1 MLDAVARPR
10 ARRLQCRYRHDE
22 LGRGDAVHGHRGAV
36 VVAITDPFGECRE
49 IEVVVVQDALARRQ
63 AVHALQEFSVPV
75 GLCELDDV
83 LDPEIRGGVGD
94 PGDAVGGEPA
104 ADVRKSGF
112 PALQRI
118 RPMRIGTAQPPVG
131 VIGQSDPGQTGRVER
146 PQHAAAVLHA
156 NRDGGRQVV
165 EHVAVERT
173 CDGFVVPDGPD
184 PAVFADGH
192 AGQHPAERFTVGDLP
207 WSDAH
212 RGQCRCSGMQVDV
225 VVVQAG
231 DDGAVRGVEHQL
243 ARGGASRS
251 PTSRMRCSVRT
262 STTVPSNRVAR

>member
-1 MLDAVARPR
+1 M
-10 ARRLQCRYRHDE
+10 
-22 LGRGDAVHGHRGAV
+22 
-36 VVAITDPFGECRE
+36 
-49 IEVVVVQDALARRQ
+49 QDALAGRQ
-63 AVHALQEFSVPV
+63 AMHSLQEGSVPV
-75 GLCELDDV
+75 GLREFDDV
-83 LDPEIRGGVGD
+83 LDAEVRGGVGD
-94 PGDAVGGEPA
+94 PGDAVGCEPA

-118 RPMRIGTAQPPVG
+118 RPMRIGAAQPPVG
-131 VIGQSDPGQTGRVER
+131 VIRQSDPGQAGRVER

-156 NRDGGRQVV
+156 NRNGGRQVV

-173 CDGFVVPDGPD
+173 CDGFVVSDGPD

-192 AGQHPAERFTVGDLP
+192 AGQHSAERFAVGDLP

-212 RGQCRCSGMQVDV
+212 RRQCRCSGMQVDV

-243 ARGGASRS
+243 TRGGDQSLANLEDAVLRSNVDHGSVQQGRALNQHGAKPFSSIMRSTRASCS
-251 PTSRMRCSVRT
+251 PSAAAGGDGRGGRGGSAGR
-262 STTVPSNRVAR
+262 P